1 MAKKLS
7 KKTRSIADIIGA
19 NNREV
24 AKNIDA
30 LSSQLSELTNL
41 IIEDRKLKE
50 TESKKRSSL
59 DRRIA
64 TQDAKQK
71 GINLAYDNELKE
83 LSSERRSIT
92 SKINSILAEE
102 KKIQAEEKKKSD
114 EEARAY
120 TTQAEKV
127 YASGDFVSGLFLS
140 FLGRNE
146 PTKAEQEEATKK
158 EAAIEREALLGEL
171 ENQRKDLKEQQ
182 KALRSELK
190 SELKSGF
197 ASFNKSFAE
206 IKKDETA
213 LLRDTVDDVKKE
225 SIIPKII
232 DVNVVSID
240 NKILEKIAGG
250 TSPQPIA
257 LGGITELFKPVASL
271 LTRSLSAI
279 SPLIKIITSSG
290 FTSSLLAITGGLA
303 GAAASWALFFKGLN
317 DEQEAYNA
325 RREREQKI
333 KEEAAIAES
342 KRRNDIAKLT
352 VETQLS
358 QIEAGG
364 TTVTPEVLRQT
375 AQQYKE
381 EGNADLGMAFEQKA
395 KELQAKEQ
403 SKNVEEAKISPTRLF
418 TSLSREG
425 SVQYDLNNLT
435 EDQIKAAY
443 SGGEFLEHDYVYS
456 PKDGKWYKVSD
467 ITGITKPIPP
477 KPVEPV
483 LPAPTTPVKVTEPVL
498 PAPTTPVKLTEP
510 VLPIP
515 QTQATQPVKI
525 TSNKQ
530 KNIDLVTSE
539 LKNRGFTDN
548 QIAAVLANIVKES
561 GLIPQEE
568 ILDYSKTSNE
578 RIRSIFGSRAKS
590 KSDIELEAIKKD
602 PKKMGEL
609 MYGESTKI
617 GRSMGNLEPGEGF
630 KYRGRGFIQLTGKS
644 NYLAASK
651 AIFGDNRL
659 AENPDLANDPSIAA
673 KITAWYTDKYGRS
686 MAKKMG
692 VDLSLGSQEDIN
704 RVYTSAIAGREI
716 KKGEGGYLG
725 GEVMS
730 KVSTYT
736 KQFSKPNISVTPT
749 PTLAMNTPKT
759 AVDVRGAVED
769 RRAME
774 PSNTSPMTNINAPT
788 VNNISNN
795 TLSSVREK
803 PKNTFYPE
811 SFMLQRLFGM
821 PG

>member
-7 KKTRSIADIIGA
+7 KKTRSIADIIGTS
-19 NNREV
+19 NREV

-41 IIEDRKLKE
+41 IIEYRKLKE
-50 TESKKRSSL
+50 TESKKRFSL

-71 GINLAYDNELKE
+71 AINLAYDNELKE

-102 KKIQAEEKKKSD
+102 KKLRLEETKKSN
-114 EEARAY
+114 EKARSY
-120 TTQAEKV
+120 TTQSEKA

-146 PTKAEQEEATKK
+146 PTKAAQEELANR
-158 EAAIEREALLGEL
+158 ESAVEREALLGEL
-171 ENQRKDLKEQQ
+171 EKQRTDLKEQQ
-182 KALRSELK
+182 KSLRSELK
-190 SELKSGF
+190 TELKSGF

-250 TSPQPIA
+250 TSQQPFVM
-257 LGGITELFKPVASL
+257 GGVTELFKPVASV
-271 LTRSLSAI
+271 LTKSLSAI

-290 FTSSLLAITGGLA
+290 FTGSLLAITGGLA

-317 DEQEAYNA
+317 DEQEAYDA
-325 RREREQKI
+325 RRERERKI

-342 KRRNDIAKLT
+342 KRRNIIAKLT
-352 VETQLS
+352 VDNQLS

-381 EGNADLGMAFEQKA
+381 EGKTDLGMAYDQKA
-395 KELQAKEQ
+395 KELQVKEQ

-435 EDQIKAAY
+435 EDQIKTAY
-443 SGGEFLEHDYVYS
+443 SGGELFEHDYVYS
-456 PKDGKWYKVSD
+456 PKDGWHKVSD
-467 ITGITKPIPP
+467 ITGITKSAPP
-477 KPVEPV
+477 KAVEPV
-483 LPAPTTPVKVTEPVL
+483 LPIPSTTPVKV
-498 PAPTTPVKLTEP
+498 TEP

-795 TLSSVREK
+795 NISSVREK
-803 PKNTFYPE
+803 PKDTFYPE